1 MKQLCLAL
9 AVVIL
14 GAQASFAT
22 PIVLTSGTS
31 GSLLIGQSYNETRG
45 VDVTVLT
52 SGALVVTSMQLDGLS
67 IGTAS
72 SALVGARIYDSGTT
86 LLLASAVTTISSNGV
101 VSLPISANL
110 SSGGTF
116 RLAFYVET
124 SPSSQGSGTVFDPAP
139 SGSGGFP
146 YTESLGLL
154 RINNAYSTI
163 STDSFPSLSNIFV
176 PQITVEATAVPE
188 PSTLPLLGLGIV
200 SLCGCGWRRR
210 KWLEEENRARRRMA
224 LS

>member
-31 GSLLIGQSYNETRG
+31 GSLMIGQSYNETRG

-86 LLLASAVTTISSNGV
+86 LLLASADTTISSNGV
-101 VSLPISANL
+101 VSLPISWNL

-124 SPSSQGSGTVFDPAP
+124 SPSSQGSGTFFDPAP
-139 SGSGGFP
+139 SGSAGFP

-154 RINNAYSTI
+154 RINNAYSI
-163 STDSFPSLSNIFV
+163 ATDSFPSLPNFLV

-188 PSTLPLLGLGIV
+188 PSTLTLLGLGIV
-200 SLCGCGWRRR
+200 ALCGCGWRRR
-210 KWLEEENRARRRMA
+210 KWLEEENRARRRVA